1 MLTSLSEHQLLV
13 FFTQLFVLL
22 VAARVLGSAAR
33 RIGQPS
39 VVGEIAAGVLLGP
52 SIFGNLW
59 PAGFEWFLPDDPVQS
74 AMLLTVGWLGVVLLL
89 LATGFETDLA
99 LIRRMGRAVVIVGT
113 GSLIVPFAM
122 GLGTGW
128 IIPDEFVGEGTDRV
142 VFALFLAT
150 ALSISSLPVIAKI
163 LGELGLIRRNFA
175 QLTLAAGMAND
186 VVGWIL
192 LGVIAA
198 LATSGVV
205 SVEGV
210 LFTLG
215 AMAVFL
221 VASLTIGQRIVDG
234 LLRRSRRQG
243 DSVTAVL
250 STVFIVTL
258 AAAAITQA
266 IEVEAVLGAF
276 VAGIVLGR
284 SRFGQDSVVGYVES
298 IASGFLAPIFFAT
311 AGLRVDLS
319 ALGDPTVIAWTVVVV
334 AVASIS
340 KLVGSYA
347 GARLVGLSSREGLAL
362 GAGLNARG
370 ALEIIIATIGL
381 SLGVL
386 SDSAYTV
393 VVVMA
398 IATTVMAPVMLRKV
412 VTDWEGDD
420 AERSRLAREES
431 MSRNVVV
438 RDTRLLVATQGTPSS
453 IAAAQLLQFAWPN
466 EAAATVV
473 VAGETPD
480 DALAPVL
487 AVLDDRDVEVRRTP
501 GVDPGRE
508 ILAESR
514 LGYGV
519 IALGASSSRQDGTVV
534 SPLIDRVL
542 TEATVPVVIVRR
554 GRNLERDLPGAFT
567 RAVVPVTGS
576 RSSRAAQEVAGSL
589 STKLG
594 TEIVLSHVQVARRAG
609 PPASGRAF
617 WRHDLP
623 TGQAASV
630 GGRLLDQASLLA
642 AEVQARWRIE
652 ERSGPNPGHE
662 LVELARE
669 VEADL
674 IVMGASVRRIDDHP
688 FLGHTVEAVLDES
701 DATVAVVVVP
711 SA

>member
-22 VAARVLGSAAR
+22 VLARLLGRLAR
-33 RIGQPS
+33 RVGQPA
-39 VVGEIAAGVLLGP
+39 VIGEITAGVLLGP
-52 SIFGNLW
+52 SVFGRVW
-59 PAGFEWFLPDDPVQS
+59 SDGFDWFLPDDPVQG

-89 LATGFETDLA
+89 LGTGFETDLA
-99 LIRRMGRAVVIVGT
+99 LIRRMGGAVVIVAS

-128 IIPDEFVGEGTDRV
+128 IIPDQFVGEGTDRL

-163 LGELGLIRRNFA
+163 LAELGMLRRNFA

-192 LGVIAA
+192 LGVIAG
-198 LATSGVV
+198 LATSGEV
-205 SVEGV
+205 SLSGV
-210 LFTLG
+210 AFTLV
-215 AMAVFL
+215 AISVFL
-221 VASLTIGQRIVDG
+221 MASLTLGQRLVDH
-234 LLRRSRRQG
+234 LLRRARQG
-243 DSVTAVL
+243 GESITSVL
-250 STVFIVTL
+250 SIVFIITV

-276 VAGIVLGR
+276 VAGMVLGR
-284 SRFGQDSVVGYVES
+284 SRFGQEALVGHVEA

-319 ALGDPTVIAWTVVVV
+319 ALGDATVITWTVVVV

-340 KLVGSYA
+340 KFVGSYA
-347 GARLVGLSSREGLAL
+347 GARLARLTNREGLAL

-386 SDSAYTV
+386 STEAYTV

-398 IATTVMAPVMLRKV
+398 IATTVMAPAMLRAAV
-412 VTDWEGDD
+412 RGWHGNDEEQV
-420 AERSRLAREES
+420 RLAREES

-438 RDTRLLVATQGTPSS
+438 RDTRLLLPTRGTPSS
-453 IAAAQLLQFAWPN
+453 IAAAQLLHFTWPSD
-466 EAAATVV
+466 AAATVLM
-473 VAGETPD
+473 AGEAD
-480 DALAPVL
+480 DDVLAPVL
-487 AVLDDRDVEVRRTP
+487 NVLHGRRVEVMRTP
-501 GVDPGRE
+501 GHDPGLD
-508 ILAESR
+508 ILDEAR

-519 IALGASSSRQDGTVV
+519 IGLGASSSRQHGGVV

-542 TEATVPVVIVRR
+542 TEAEVPVVIVRR
-554 GRNLERDLPGAFT
+554 GQGLARELPGAFT
-567 RAVVPVTGS
+567 RAIVPVTGS

-589 STKLG
+589 SSQLG
-594 TEIVLSHVQVARRAG
+594 TEVVLMHVLVDRGSSASAG
-609 PPASGRAF
+609 GVAF
-617 WRHDLP
+617 WRHDVPRGQTAGVGSRLL
-623 TGQAASV
+623 GQAEA
-630 GGRLLDQASLLA
+630 LA
-642 AEVQARWRIE
+642 VELGARAVVDEVQGTNPANEIVAMARDR
-652 ERSGPNPGHE
+652 
-662 LVELARE
+662 
-669 VEADL
+669 EADL
-674 IVMGASVRRIDDHP
+674 IVLGASVRRIDDHP
-688 FLGHTVEAVLDES
+688 FLGHTVEAVLDQS

-711 SA
+711 G